1 MVSPKMKQNGGYV
14 SSMNSYNEKKN
25 TFVRKQLLNTLME
38 MLKEKRIED
47 IVISDLIEK
56 AGVGRVSFYRN
67 YSSKEDILIQEERRL
82 FQIWNDDYNARN
94 TNNDLDFNEE
104 LLNYYKNHSDFYLTL
119 YNSGLESIIMNT
131 IISSMKISEDD
142 ANPVA
147 YLKSSIAYMIYGWVH
162 EWMKRGM
169 QESGTE
175 LSEMITQAQK

>member
-82 FQIWNDDYNARN
+82 FQIWKWEPDHVYKASGRIVVYDQKVM
-94 TNNDLDFNEE
+94 LFFDFSNP
-104 LLNYYKNHSDFYLTL
+104 
-119 YNSGLESIIMNT
+119 NSW
-131 IISSMKISEDD
+131 
-142 ANPVA
+142 P
-147 YLKSSIAYMIYGWVH
+147 YGSRA
-162 EWMKRGM
+162 KG
-169 QESGTE
+169 
-175 LSEMITQAQK
+175 